1 MNGFAD
7 ADLSAIPVGSLGI
20 PMPQV
25 MIGLSARDYKTT
37 NEVWRMAK
45 RHLNPM
51 VRRRIGWRGR
61 SSFLRQLI
69 LYGFEKASE
78 NPAEFLRS
86 VRDSQDPIIGKRG
99 RGEIG
104 ADHREGLIPV
114 WEAFFPS
121 GPTPGRG
128 RRAKSATKA
137 EEGT

>member
-1 MNGFAD
+1 
-7 ADLSAIPVGSLGI
+7 
-20 PMPQV
+20 MPQV

-78 NPAEFLRS
+78 NPGEFLHS
-86 VRDSQDPIIGKRG
+86 VRESQDPILGKKG

-104 ADHREGLIPV
+104 ADHRESLVAV
-114 WEAFFPS
+114 WEAFFPAT
-121 GPTPGRG
+121 PTPGRG
-128 RRAKSATKA
+128 RKGRNAGKGDTSP
-137 EEGT
+137 

>member
-1 MNGFAD
+1 
-7 ADLSAIPVGSLGI
+7 
-20 PMPQV
+20 MPQV

-78 NPAEFLRS
+78 NPGEFLRQ
-86 VRDSQDPIIGKRG
+86 VRETQDPMLGKKG

-104 ADHREGLIPV
+104 ADHRESLVAV

-121 GPTPGRG
+121 APASSRG
-128 RRAKSATKA
+128 RRGKGAPKT
-137 EEGT
+137 EGSS